1 MSGTTTSV
9 GNSDSQEDDSP
20 ICPPI
25 DSESWCRTKTSE
37 DVKHTFAWTIER
49 FSDRQEANGSFLWS
63 SRFSIRDSDD
73 QLTQWKLKLYPKG
86 DTPDAAGYLSV
97 YLSNQTDMP
106 VKARYEFTIL
116 DNSKIRQNK
125 VKSQFTEFRSRPDSW
140 GFRKFVSAEY
150 LRNRGAMWL
159 PDDSLTIV
167 CDVSIVGQEKILSG
181 CKFPDETSKNLNKSR
196 KDKCYKQLSQD
207 LEQSFHSEEF
217 ADCKV
222 VCRDREFNCHMFMLS
237 SRSAVFRAMF
247 SNKMEEATTRKCEIK
262 DLSPEVVEDMLEF
275 IYTGNIPNLS
285 QGAGELLGAA
295 EKYQLD
301 QLKNMCEDKLCS
313 TTNIDNAVANLVL
326 GDMFQAH
333 HLKKMALSFVV
344 KNMSTVVRTRDWRD
358 RLLNQPLLMAE
369 VLEAMAKRE
378 TSNAGSSTGS
388 SGGGGS
394 SGSRSGEPSSKRVK
408 TSNFTIA

>member
-1 MSGTTTSV
+1 MSGNTAAVNT
-9 GNSDSQEDDSP
+9 DSQEEEPP

-25 DSESWCRTKTSE
+25 DSESWCRTKVSE

-49 FSDRQEANGSFLWS
+49 FSERQEANGSFLWS
-63 SRFSIRDSDD
+63 SKFSIRDNDD

-116 DNSKIRQNK
+116 DTSKVRQNK
-125 VKSQFTEFRSRPDSW
+125 VKSQFTEFKSRPDSW

-150 LRNRGAMWL
+150 LRNRGSVWL
-159 PDDSLTIV
+159 PDDCLTIV
-167 CDVSIVGQEKILSG
+167 CDVSIVGQVDKVLSG
-181 CKFPDETSKNLNKSR
+181 CKFPDDTSKGLSR
-196 KDKCYKQLSQD
+196 IRKEKCYKQLSQD
-207 LEQSFHSEEF
+207 LELSFHNEEF

-222 VCRDREFNCHMFMLS
+222 VCRERVFDCHMFMLS
-237 SRSAVFRAMF
+237 SRSPVFRAMF
-247 SNKMEEATTRKCEIK
+247 SNNMEEATTKKVEIK

-301 QLKNMCEDKLCS
+301 QLKNICEDKLCS

-326 GDMFQAH
+326 GDMYQAH

-344 KNMSTVVRTRDWRD
+344 KNMSTVVRTRDWKNH
-358 RLLNQPLLMAE
+358 LLNQPLLMAE
-369 VLEAMAKRE
+369 VLEAMAKSE
-378 TSNAGSSTGS
+378 GNSS
-388 SGGGGS
+388 SGGTTT
-394 SGSRSGEPSSKRVK
+394 GSRSGEPSSKRSKV
-408 TSNFTIA
+408 S